1 MTHKKCY
8 SPFKLFYTGTGNKI
22 CQKEFDQQATN
33 VIKLVL
39 FKTGFY
45 DVTNV
50 QLNTWIC
57 YKTKQP

>member
-22 CQKEFDQQATN
+22 CQKELDQQATN

-50 QLNTWIC
+50 LKCEVQC
-57 YKTKQP
+57 